1 MEVMTSKEK
10 NVVKAYSIIL
20 RDLSYGGKM
29 ALVDYLLKSIKK
41 DEKNQSFDEFIP
53 EKTAEEIISELRQSR
68 SFGRTRII
76 ESFD

>member
-1 MEVMTSKEK
+1 MEVITNKEK
-10 NVVKAYSIIL
+10 NVVKAYSVIL

-29 ALVDYLLKSIKK
+29 ALVNYLLKSMKK
-41 DEKNQSFDEFIP
+41 DEKTQSFGEFIP